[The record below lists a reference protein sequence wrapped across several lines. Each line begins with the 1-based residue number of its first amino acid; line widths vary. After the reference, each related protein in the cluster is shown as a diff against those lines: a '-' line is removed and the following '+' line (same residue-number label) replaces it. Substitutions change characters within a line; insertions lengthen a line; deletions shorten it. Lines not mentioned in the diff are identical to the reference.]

1 MDKLYA
7 VGEYKVGLK
16 KEIVYDR
23 EILQGSVIAQWKHLK
38 RKQITHLYVRI
49 YVEEGYE
56 YRTCWINYNIWF

>member
-1 MDKLYA
+1 MDKLYT

-23 EILQGSVIAQWKHLK
+23 ETLQGSVIAQWKHLK
-38 RKQITHLYVRI
+38 RKQITDLSVRM

-56 YRTCWINYNIWF
+56 YRTL